1 MLNQI
6 FQSEPW
12 KYHTRATYAAAG
24 GKYAGDVYYGTY
36 VPPWNESLTDLRNM
50 FVHQTET
57 PKSFNSIYVLGQLST
72 EYWPSWGVSIQ
83 RWDSNTG
90 QWLERVPIGSSVGT
104 MSLQNIFRSRTG
116 KMYLTSILGAG
127 LTEFTME
134 SGKGMTVVQG
144 GAHLDAAKFGKFGFY
159 GSYGIDDTPG
169 GNKLV
174 EADGVNLN
182 IFNLTTGQLLYSRRF
197 PADIV
202 GVALEDDDRVYLLL
216 NNRILAL
223 FDYTRNDVMGAA
235 KIPTTSK
242 TEKIADGEIV
252 MSWDWLLRRLL
263 VMERV
268 PDVQGAS
275 VTKIKGYRAVPIPVR
290 ITIPIPLRVPRRDR
304 VIPVM
309 SQVVGDMNEGVG
321 GYNVTST
328 VTGDAALAGMPTTD
342 GLGVAISKV
351 RCGLPSNL
359 VIGGPSSDD
368 VGVDVLTYTDIE
380 AGGLTPDVG
389 YYEGSLY
396 LVYGTP
402 AHELRVLRDG
412 TELYKTGLITTPEP
426 GGPFTPPFPPPS
438 GSFPRVVG
446 KSCAFRNGTSAILW
460 DNMDQGPATWET
472 LDKSA
477 SGNHPTALSPTTVG
491 WQTGPGFLVK
501 LKNRAT
507 KDIKTGGLSTVEG
520 LSRLTET
527 GFVLMEA
534 EPERKDKNGLVWGK
548 KPSFASSLI
557 ACEGL
562 VNGVVVRMDDEPAT
576 EIVLWEGEPCFEPR
590 IAVHGQEVT
599 VVCWG
604 GTGVRQ
610 AQFPTS
616 DIPQFAPGDAADWG
630 TGETGGGLGT
640 EPIAPIIGRDILF
653 GYFLQY
659 GLQYGDNPNAPSN
672 VVLSGEARDNNLA
685 LDAGKKLMV
694 SGAGI
699 AAAVG
704 HEDDVACI
712 YIEDNSVEG
721 LAAQAAQHRAG
732 LIPPSLMDKPICG
745 TFDGGQTL
753 PTEVPDGVE
762 WLGLEC
768 YTGINETAQQ
778 CQDRVQACI
787 DALKILSPT
796 LKFLLIGQ
804 SYTSNANN
812 TSNADVLIDTQYIPA
827 NLAIANPEVEA
838 ILMFSDGRPTGTRDH
853 ENWRPIHQ
861 AIFDGI
867 GAGGTGT
874 SVGSITAPPGTFKI
888 VSGVKTNPKPIGG
901 AVPTATSGSGTTTPG
916 TGGGGTTPPGG
927 GTVTCTASRPPI
939 TAYDDVTLTD
949 LAERS
954 LQWLDET
961 DQIPS
966 GAEDDVDIPY
976 WVSKANKWEKFSDG
990 ICRIGWSKYWER
1002 QMAGEVSPP
1011 VAYADLQAEGPEHV
1025 SAVSQ

>member
-6 FQSEPW
+6 YQSEPW
-12 KYHTRATYAAAG
+12 KYHTRASFAAAG
-24 GKYAGDVYYGTY
+24 GKYAGNAYYGTY
-36 VPPWNESLTDLRNM
+36 IPPWNESMTALKNM
-50 FVHQTET
+50 FVHPTET
-57 PKSFNSIYVLGQLST
+57 LKSYNSVYVLAQLST
-72 EYWPSWGVSIQ
+72 EYWPSWGASLQ
-83 RWDSNTG
+83 RWDSSTG
-90 QWLERVPIGSSVGT
+90 QWLQRMPIGVSVVGT
-104 MSLQNIFRSRTG
+104 MTLQNMFRSRVG
-116 KMYLTSILGAG
+116 KMYYTGILTDGLIEFT
-127 LTEFTME
+127 LTE
-134 SGKGMTVVQG
+134 SGDIAAIAG
-144 GAHLDAAKFGKFGFY
+144 GAHISASKFGMYQFFGY
-159 GSYGIDDTPG
+159 IGIDDTPEPH
-169 GNKLV
+169 GNKLLS
-174 EADGVNLN
+174 ADGTDLSV
-182 IFNLTTGQLLYSRRF
+182 FNLTTGQLLYKRRF
-197 PADIV
+197 PAPIV
-202 GVALEDDDRVYLLL
+202 GIALEEDDRVYVLL

-223 FDYTRNDVMGAA
+223 FDYTRNDVMGAS
-235 KIPTTSK
+235 KIPTTAK
-242 TEKIADGEIV
+242 NEGIAEGQIV

-263 VMERV
+263 IMERV

-275 VTKIKGYRAVPIPVR
+275 QTKIKGYRAVPIPVR

-321 GYNVTST
+321 GYNVTVT
-328 VTGDAALAGMPTTD
+328 VSGDAALAGMPTTD
-342 GLGVAISKV
+342 GLGVAVTKV

-359 VIGGPSSDD
+359 VIGGPGSDE
-368 VGVDVLTYTDIE
+368 VGVEELVYTDID
-380 AGGLTPDVG
+380 AGGMTPDVG

-396 LVYGTP
+396 LAYETFD
-402 AHELRVLRDG
+402 HFLRVLRDG

-426 GGPFTPPFPPPS
+426 GGGFTPLTVPA

-460 DNMDQGPATWET
+460 DNMDQGPMTWET

-507 KDIKTGGLSTVEG
+507 KDIKQAGLSTIEG

-534 EPERKDKNGLVWGK
+534 EAERKDKNGLVWGK

-557 ACEGL
+557 VCEGL
-562 VNGVVVRMDDEPAT
+562 SGGVVLRMDDEPAT

-590 IAVHGQEVT
+590 VAVHGQEVT

-616 DIPQFAPGDAADWG
+616 DIPQFAPGDAGDWG

-640 EPIAPIIGRDILF
+640 DPIAPVIGRDILF

-672 VVLSGEARDNNLA
+672 VVLSGELRDNTIALA
-685 LDAGKKLMV
+685 AGKKLMV

-699 AAAVG
+699 TAAVG
-704 HEDDVACI
+704 NEDEVACI
-712 YIEDNSVEG
+712 YIEDGTIAG
-721 LAAQAAQHRAG
+721 LEEQAAAHRGG

-753 PTEVPDGVE
+753 PTDVPDGVE

-778 CQDRVQACI
+778 CEDRVQACI
-787 DALKILSPT
+787 DNLLLLNPD

-812 TSNADVLIDTQYIPA
+812 TSNAQVLIDTQYIPA

-853 ENWRPIHQ
+853 EQWRPIHQ

-874 SVGSITAPPGTFKI
+874 SVGSIAAPPGTFKI
-888 VSGVKTNPKPIGG
+888 VTGVTTILKPIGG
-901 AVPTATSGSGTTTPG
+901 AVPTATSGSGTTPG
-916 TGGGGTTPPGG
+916 TGTTPPKPPPGG
-927 GTVTCTASRPPI
+927 APVECTASRPPI

-961 DQIPS
+961 AQIPS
-966 GAEDDVDIPY
+966 GAEDDVDVPY
-976 WVSKANKWEKFSDG
+976 WVAKANKWEKFPDG

-1002 QMAGEVSPP
+1002 SMAGELPP
-1011 VAYADLQAEGPEHV
+1011 VAYADLQAEGPV
-1025 SAVSQ
+1025 AVP